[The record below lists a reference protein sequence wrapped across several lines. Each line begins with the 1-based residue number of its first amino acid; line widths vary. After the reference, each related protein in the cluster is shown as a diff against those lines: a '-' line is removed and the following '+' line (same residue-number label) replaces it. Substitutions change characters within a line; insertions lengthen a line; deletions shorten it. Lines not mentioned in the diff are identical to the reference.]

1 MRTQSLFFVLL
12 LMWAGTH
19 AARAQRTLPVRVD
32 LDHAAFAYGEGEALL
47 ETSLAFEARSLDFQQ
62 SGSGYRARLPVY
74 VRLVPRQ
81 EPSPAPVWADSLRL
95 SFSVADTT
103 GLKEGHHFVHQVR
116 AAVPSG
122 SYELVVEIPS
132 EEGDRGEM
140 VVRRQ
145 VQLRAFN
152 RAGKANL
159 SDVVLAS
166 SIRRGG
172 SRQSP
177 FYKNGLT
184 IRPNP
189 RRLYGT
195 ARSRLF
201 YYAEAYNGQAM
212 TGEDN
217 RYTVHA
223 YISRANQ
230 SQPVSDLTRRTERDA
245 RSPDVLV
252 GSFDVGELR
261 SGSYALHL
269 ALLNEKG
276 EAVREQ
282 TRTFYVYS
290 PGVEGTTS
298 PRAAAS
304 SFEASSYASLP
315 EEEVA
320 KELEQIRF
328 IATAQEE
335 RRLDRLSALDAKR
348 RFLRQFWQKR
358 DPDSATPVN
367 EYRRDFKRRVHF
379 TNQRYGN
386 NFSEGWETDRGYV
399 LLKYGSPVDI
409 QPHRYERRMMPYEV
423 WSYENIPGEG
433 QSTFVF
439 ADRDGFGRFELIHST
454 VDGERHMPDWRQRI
468 TR

>member
-1 MRTQSLFFVLL
+1 MRTHSLFFVLL
-12 LMWAGTH
+12 LIWGGTY
-19 AARAQRTLPVRVD
+19 AARAQKTLPVGVD
-32 LDHAAFAYGEGEALL
+32 LDHAAFEYGEGEVLL
-47 ETSLAFEARSLDFQQ
+47 ETYLAFEAHSLGFQQ
-62 SGSGYRARLPVY
+62 SSRGYRARLPVY
-74 VRLVPRQ
+74 LRLVPRQ
-81 EPSPAPVWADSLRL
+81 EPSSTPVWTDSLRL
-95 SFSVADTT
+95 SFSVPDTMS
-103 GLKEGHHFVHQVR
+103 LKEGHHFVHQVR
-116 AAVPSG
+116 AAVPPG

-132 EEGDRGEM
+132 GESGRREM
-140 VVRRQ
+140 MVRRQ
-145 VQLRAFN
+145 VEVQDFAD
-152 RAGKANL
+152 KASL
-159 SDVVLAS
+159 SDMILAS
-166 SIRRGG
+166 SIRKGG

-177 FYKNGLT
+177 FYKNGLI

-195 ARSRLF
+195 ARSQLF
-201 YYAEAYNGQAM
+201 YYAEAYNGQEIA
-212 TGEDN
+212 GEDN

-223 YISRANQ
+223 YVSRTNQ
-230 SQPVSDLTRRTERDA
+230 SQPVGDLTRQTKRTA

-261 SGSYALHL
+261 SGSYELHL
-269 ALLNEKG
+269 ALLNQQG
-276 EAVREQ
+276 EAVKEQ

-304 SFEASSYASLP
+304 SFEVSSYAALP
-315 EEEVA
+315 EEVVA
-320 KELEQIRF
+320 KELEQIRL

-335 RRLDRLSALDAKR
+335 RRLDRLSTLDAKR

-358 DPDSATPVN
+358 DPDSSTPVN
-367 EYRRDFKRRVHF
+367 EYRRDFKQRVHF
-379 TNQRYGN
+379 TNRRYGS

-409 QPHRYERRMMPYEV
+409 QPRRYEQGMMPHEI
-423 WSYENIPGEG
+423 WTYENVPGEGG

-468 TR
+468 SR